1 MILTVLIKTT
11 QRRILSPVKN
21 KNERMII
28 KILIFS
34 VFVNCDR
41 PLRKRRQ
48 VPTCVRDDLPL
59 QPFSTWSCSGSPE
72 KCSMNCNNGFHRSDH
87 RKGNQDGFKPPP
99 TWSFQLENV
108 RRTLQKEIGEIEWLA
123 NSIKKEWHHGNQKKF
138 RFVSQSSQQ
147 TARPFQVTKN

>member
-28 KILIFS
+28 QILIFS
-34 VFVNCDR
+34 VFVNGDR

-48 VPTCVRDDLPL
+48 VPTCRRDDLPL

-72 KCSMNCNNGFHRSDH
+72 KCSMNCNNGFERSDH
-87 RKGNQDGFKPPP
+87 RKGNQDGFEPRL
-99 TWSFQLENV
+99 TSN
-108 RRTLQKEIGEIEWLA
+108 IA
-123 NSIKKEWHHGNQKKF
+123 C
-138 RFVSQSSQQ
+138 
-147 TARPFQVTKN
+147 